1 MARAGNAT
9 GRSTSAERLARGARD
24 GSRRSG
30 RLTLVVVGAISAVLV
45 AVTVVVLVQNSS
57 RTYIDEL
64 DSVPEHS
71 DAHGGIAVGA
81 EGTAGQTDPDL
92 PVLEVYVDFMSPDS
106 VQFFTANATDL
117 TALREEGQV
126 TVTYHPVALVDPGN
140 AGASRR
146 AAQAAIVVAHY
157 EPEKFAAFVSA
168 VLGVQGQEMRPL
180 SDRDLAELALETGVS
195 QDTADAFTDAMFP
208 GWVEAATNQMQRE
221 VGEQVT
227 PVIRL
232 DGTTLEADW
241 AQEGALRSAAE
252 AALA

>member
-1 MARAGNAT
+1 MARRNTAT
-9 GRSTSAERLARGARD
+9 STRSAERLARSARQ
-24 GSRRSG
+24 GSRRTRS
-30 RLTLVVVGAISAVLV
+30 LTIAVVGAVVVALV

-57 RTYIDEL
+57 RTYIDAL

-71 DAHGGIAVGA
+71 EADGGISVGA
-81 EGTAGQTDPDL
+81 EGVAGQVDPDL
-92 PVLEVYVDFMSPDS
+92 PVLDLYLDFMSEDS

-126 TVTYHPVALVDPGN
+126 TVSYHLVSLVDPGN

-157 EPEKFAAFVSA
+157 EPEQFASFVSA
-168 VLGVQGQEMRPL
+168 VLGVQGQEMRTL
-180 SDRDLAELALETGVS
+180 SDRDLAAVALDAGVS

-208 GWVEAATNQMQRE
+208 GWIEAATNQMERDT
-221 VGEQVT
+221 GEQAT
-227 PVIRL
+227 PVVRL

-241 AQEGALRSAAE
+241 GQEGALRTAVEAE
-252 AALA
+252 LA